1 MCFWSFINRVWYVRL
16 KVEVGYLGWG
26 VCMFI
31 LFNDECWGIGGLFVS
46 ICECVRMIFAYIGRE
61 IWWRDKSRSH
71 IRFRGVVLLFVF
83 RGQI

>member
-31 LFNDECWGIGGLFVS
+31 LFNVERWGTGRWFVS
-46 ICECVRMIFAYIGRE
+46 ICECVRMIFAQIGWELRLCE
-61 IWWRDKSRSH
+61 MLRVILGLLGL
-71 IRFRGVVLLFVF
+71 ILLFVV
-83 RGQI
+83 RG